1 LLRQLFLEHR
11 LVEPAWWKRLL
22 NGVLAAVL
30 VALFFL
36 FSLNRIAYSLDVEIL
51 KLYRFRL
58 SQGFVMTLKISLA
71 SLVLSLLIGALV
83 AVAYRSSLL
92 VLRYLAR
99 GYVKIIR
106 GTPLMMQIYLFFYIV
121 GTAWQVTNRFWAGVI
136 ILSLF
141 EGAYVS
147 EIVRGSYESLD
158 KTQLD
163 AARAV
168 GFSKRQALLHVILPQ
183 MVSRT
188 LPALTGQFASI
199 IKDSSL
205 LALIS
210 LIELTQTTREM
221 TADHYNLFE
230 AYMLLGLLYLI
241 MTLPL
246 NALTGF
252 LEKRYRY

>member
-1 LLRQLFLEHR
+1 MLRHLFLERR
-11 LVEPAWWKRLL
+11 LAEPAWWKWLL

-36 FSLNRIAYSLDVEIL
+36 FSLNRIAYALDVEIL

-58 SQGFVMTLKISLA
+58 GQGFVMTLKISLA
-71 SLVLSLLIGALV
+71 SLVLSLVIGALV

-158 KTQLD
+158 KPQLD
-163 AARAV
+163 AARGGLFKAPGAAACHFAADGLPHIACPHRAV
-168 GFSKRQALLHVILPQ
+168 CVHHQ
-183 MVSRT
+183 
-188 LPALTGQFASI
+188 
-199 IKDSSL
+199 
-205 LALIS
+205 
-210 LIELTQTTREM
+210 
-221 TADHYNLFE
+221 
-230 AYMLLGLLYLI
+230 
-241 MTLPL
+241 
-246 NALTGF
+246 GF
-252 LEKRYRY
+252 LTFGPHFPHRTHPDHAGDDGRSLQPV